1 VRVRGRHVDVRPAS
15 SLPLA
20 ELAALFNAGYEGY
33 VIPFRLDEPALRW
46 MITVFD
52 IDRDASLVAFDDG
65 EPVGFANLALRGDKA
80 WVGGVGVVTKARRR
94 GIGETLMHALHVEA
108 TARGVT
114 EVWLEVIEQNDA
126 AFRLY
131 DKLGYEV
138 VREVEVWSLPAAP
151 PHGSAQE
158 VDAQRARA
166 RVRELRRSREPWQ
179 RADATL
185 AHYDDLRGLETDG
198 GAAVFRI
205 AGNVQL
211 QQIAGDDAEE
221 LLRTLRGRGDV
232 NVVNLPTDDPAAGA
246 LRTLGAAMRIRQRE
260 MILALQNRG

>member
-1 VRVRGRHVDVRPAS
+1 MLDVRPAS
-15 SLPLA
+15 SLPLDR
-20 ELAALFNAGYEGY
+20 LTALFNAGYEGY
-33 VIPFRLDEPALRW
+33 VIPFRLDEAALRS

-52 IDRDASLVAFDDG
+52 IDRDASRVAFAEG
-65 EPVGFANLALRGDKA
+65 EPVGFANLALRGDQA
-80 WVGGVGVVTKARRR
+80 WVGGVGVVTKARQQ
-94 GIGETLMHALHVEA
+94 GIGEALMHALHVEA

-114 EVWLEVIEQNDA
+114 DVWLEVIEQNDA

-151 PHGSAQE
+151 PGGSAEE
-158 VDAQRARA
+158 VDAQRAQA

-198 GAAVFRI
+198 GAAVFRV

-211 QQIAGDDAEE
+211 QQIAGDDPEE
-221 LLRTLRGRGDV
+221 RLRALRGLGDV
-232 NVVNLPTDDPAAGA
+232 TVLNLPADDATAAA
-246 LRTLGAAMRIRQRE
+246 LRVLGAAVRVRQRE
-260 MILALQNRG
+260 MVLKIQPRG